1 MDSSQLGRRRYKNAL
16 SSRLGEPAYGR
27 FRPIHSRTPTMVR
40 FCCSFLNPP
49 FVCFVSPGSS
59 LSWQRIGFMHRM
71 SPRTGACFTIYRD
84 FLSCLA
90 LHCLVLSCLV
100 FSCLALH
107 RAMPRATHHDAA
119 AVWCRVLFSRLDRA
133 SYKKKY
139 CLTPTT
145 KAHFHVRAPLRMK
158 PTVFVSKSNRS
169 FAKTGSGQHA
179 RKENQ
184 QRRRAAVAWRILW
197 NETTGD

>member
-49 FVCFVSPGSS
+49 FVCFVC
-59 LSWQRIGFMHRM
+59 L
-71 SPRTGACFTIYRD
+71 PRLEPVLANDRFHAQNVTKNWRVFHTIYRD

-90 LHCLVLSCLV
+90 LSCLV

-169 FAKTGSGQHA
+169 FAKTGSGQHT
-179 RKENQ
+179 RKEKQ
-184 QRRRAAVAWRILW
+184 QRRRAAAAWRIL
-197 NETTGD
+197 